1 MKGVIFI
8 LIAKIADGTFIT
20 LSIKM
25 QRAYLREWR
34 QSTTF
39 LCPQCNE
46 KVYLKVGEINRPHFA
61 HGKKASCSA
70 SFSEGESL
78 AHIQGKEQLFNLLIR
93 LTKDVKL
100 EPYFKELAQRPDLL
114 VTTEKASIP
123 IEFQCSTISISQIEI
138 RTAGYENA
146 GMNPVWLLHTP
157 EKLKKIPQGVQKV
170 YFSRFEESFFTN
182 TYPEGLVLLTYDPQ
196 FERFHYF
203 STLQFVVGKQYIG
216 THRILPI
223 TKQIFPFARPKNP
236 SSKDFQ
242 RYFYLFKQMRRTFLR
257 ASIFTNRKGINNP
270 FLRKCYEL
278 RIIPSEL
285 PTWIGIP
292 IPFQNPFF
300 EHPCEWQ
307 LAFVYYVNKQRSSF
321 QQITIGEIRRFVQRF
336 EGSDEKQVEACVE
349 YRDFLL
355 ASGIESVEFTAE
367 VDNEKLIK
375 HLLPHYLQSGMK
387 IEKM

>member
-1 MKGVIFI
+1 MHR
-8 LIAKIADGTFIT
+8 TH
-20 LSIKM
+20 
-25 QRAYLREWR
+25 LREWR

-46 KVYLKVGEINRPHFA
+46 NVYLKVGDINRPHFA
-61 HGKKASCSA
+61 HGKAASCSA
-70 SFSEGESL
+70 SFSEGESQE
-78 AHIQGKEQLFNLLIR
+78 HISGKEQLFNLLNR
-93 LTKDVKL
+93 LTKNVKL

-114 VTTEKASIP
+114 VTTDTESIP
-123 IEFQCSTISISQIEI
+123 IEFQCSKIPIPQIEI
-138 RTAGYENA
+138 RTAGYESA
-146 GMNPVWLLHTP
+146 GMKPVWLLHTP

-182 TYPEGLVLLTYDPQ
+182 TYPEGFVLITYDPQ
-196 FERFHYF
+196 LERFHYF
-203 STLQFVVGKQYIG
+203 STLQHIVGKQYIG
-216 THRILPI
+216 SHRILPI

-236 SSKDFQ
+236 TSKDFQ
-242 RYFYLFKQMRRTFLR
+242 RYYNLFRQMRKAFLQ
-257 ASIFTNRKGINNP
+257 ACILTNRKGVNNP

-285 PTWIGIP
+285 PIWIGIP

-307 LAFVYYVNKQRSSF
+307 LAFVYYVEKQRGSLRQLSN
-321 QQITIGEIRRFVQRF
+321 GEIKRFVQQF
-336 EGSDEKQVEACVE
+336 EGPFEKQVSACVA

-355 ASGIESVEFTAE
+355 AQGIESVGFTAKIDE
-367 VDNEKLIK
+367 EILIK
-375 HLLPHYLQSGMK
+375 YLLLQGLQSEMK